1 MKNYPISRSSNTL
14 KVEKTRRLSIE
25 KDLRARAVRTDSL
38 AEGNDAPKTENLR
51 QRWQKN
57 NGTQSKTWAQ
67 YLVSLL
73 DWVEG
78 VKYVRLKHD
87 STTLIKVKYS
97 RYFDLRN

>member
-1 MKNYPISRSSNTL
+1 M
-14 KVEKTRRLSIE
+14 EKTRRLSIE

-51 QRWQKN
+51 QKWQKI

-78 VKYVRLKHD
+78 VKSVRLKHD
-87 STTLIKVKYS
+87 STTLS
-97 RYFDLRN
+97 RYILYSDLPN